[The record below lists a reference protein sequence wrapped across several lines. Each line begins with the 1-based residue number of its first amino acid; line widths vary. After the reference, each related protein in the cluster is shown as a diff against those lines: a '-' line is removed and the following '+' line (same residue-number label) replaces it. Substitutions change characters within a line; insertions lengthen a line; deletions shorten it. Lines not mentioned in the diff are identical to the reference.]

1 MILKEM
7 LNDLAPSEKKIA
19 EYIMDHPN
27 ETISLTA
34 SQLGE
39 RSLTSS
45 AAVIRLCKS
54 LGFKGF
60 QQLKLRLAG
69 DLQKNTEEGYRD
81 IQPGES
87 SSQVVSKMTNNSIQT
102 LRETA
107 EILDLE
113 DLDQAVEAMIHA
125 ENIHFFG
132 VGASS
137 IIAQDA
143 QLKFSRINKRATAF
157 PDFHVAA
164 MHVANVKE
172 GDVVCG
178 ISFSG
183 STFEVER
190 ILELANKKNATTIGL
205 TRFGPSP
212 VADVSQICLRTSIS
226 KEATFRSGATSSRIA
241 QLHVIDMLFMSVA
254 NQAYDNVINYL
265 DETRDAIKFIQEK
278 QSKNGRN
285 SGGNHDV

>member
-1 MILKEM
+1 MIINEM
-7 LNDLAPSEKKIA
+7 ANKLPPSEKKIA
-19 EYIMDHPN
+19 EYIMAHPN

-34 SQLGE
+34 TQLGE

-69 DLQKNTEEGYRD
+69 DLQKNGQEGYRD

-107 EILDLE
+107 EILDLD
-113 DLDQAVEAMIHA
+113 DLSKAVEAMIHA

-132 VGASS
+132 VGASN

-183 STFEVER
+183 NTYEVER
-190 ILELANKKNATTIGL
+190 ILQLANEKKATTIGL
-205 TRFGPSP
+205 TRFGPSV
-212 VADVSQICLRTSIS
+212 VADVASICLRTSIS
-226 KEATFRSGATSSRIA
+226 KEATFRSGATSSRLA

-254 NQAYDNVINYL
+254 NKEYDEVIGHL
-265 DETRDAIKFIQEK
+265 DETRDAIKFIQAK
-278 QSKNGRN
+278 RSKPSRN
-285 SGGNHDV
+285 GGNDAK